1 MLSQM
6 AKNLVPYTA
15 GEQPRDRKYI
25 KLNTNE
31 NPYPPSPSVQAVLR
45 GADYA
50 ALRLYPD
57 LDCTELRDEIAKK
70 ERVKRENVFVGNGS
84 DEVLAFAFAALFDKE
99 KPVRFADVTYSFYP
113 VYCALFGL
121 SYQTVPLTQNFLLN
135 RKGLCGGGGIVI
147 ANPNAPTGLYENVS
161 EFVGMNVPVIID
173 EAYIDFSRG
182 QSLATAAANSQNAVV
197 VKTFSKSYALAGMR
211 CGYAVAGAEIIDGL
225 SRVKNAFN
233 SYSVNTVTQA
243 AATAALRDKE
253 YFNGRIA
260 DVVRTRDAFCDTLNR
275 LGYACAPSQTNFLLA
290 TVPDGNGEK
299 AYRFLKEN
307 GVLVRWFN
315 APRLCDKLR
324 ITVGAD
330 EEMDALASLLKQR
343 EK

>member
-1 MLSQM
+1 M
-6 AKNLVPYTA
+6 
-15 GEQPRDRKYI
+15 
-25 KLNTNE
+25 
-31 NPYPPSPSVQAVLR
+31 
-45 GADYA
+45 
-50 ALRLYPD
+50 
-57 LDCTELRDEIAKK
+57 
-70 ERVKRENVFVGNGS
+70 
-84 DEVLAFAFAALFDKE
+84 
-99 KPVRFADVTYSFYP
+99 
-113 VYCALFGL
+113 
-121 SYQTVPLTQNFLLN
+121 PLTQNFLLN
-135 RKGLCGGGGIVI
+135 RKELCGGGGIVI

-225 SRVKNAFN
+225 NRVKNAFN

-243 AATAALRDKE
+243 AAMAALRDKE

-315 APRLCDKLR
+315 APRLSDKLR
-324 ITVGAD
+324 ITVGTD
-330 EEMDALASLLKQR
+330 EEMDALASLLERR